1 MVWLNMNAKV
11 VVGHR
16 YREVRSTLAGEDHA
30 LLPKSHFMCDASGS
44 CTGDGAPSSSCVF
57 VVRRDQDI
65 YIQTLRKLF
74 NESHGIFMGLQRS
87 EEELAGKSRKAQLVQ
102 VSKNYRSVIR
112 ACMEDMH
119 QAAVSTQDPALQGQY
134 STQVSILSA
143 MELIW
148 NLCEILFVESATA
161 GPLLL
166 RLLDWVR
173 LHVCDVDSM
182 VREVLSSESPS
193 KHKLFWNVV
202 DVFVLQGRMDEARH
216 LLSKEASANP
226 TSMNMYKILDDLMK
240 KMPVPSLSNTQT
252 LTELELKWQHWHEE
266 CQRYL
271 QDGTFAS
278 NPHMESIC
286 KILLGDEDAILE
298 KKELMTTWYH
308 FLVTRLLYSHPT
320 VKPLELRFY
329 AQSSMDLFLG
339 GESSP
344 EPLDMIL
351 MAAFEFEMH
360 QVIKECSFGSNMR
373 EFLLLEYASGLFSHH
388 SLWQLGVDY
397 FDHCPEYGRVYLELH
412 IERIPLSTEQ
422 KALKV
427 LRICEQRQMHEQV
440 RSICKIMAMKALRN
454 NRLGSALSWS
464 IRAKDAAFATLISDR
479 FLKDYSERGCFSDL
493 DLIDNLGPSMLLSD
507 RLTFLA
513 CKTGTDFPSLKLIL
527 SHWGIAPLQTL
538 SLRQQQPLASLMQ
551 TLKLTQN
558 SSRVCCP
565 FRKALLSPS
574 FMHQI
579 ANPQGGLPWARFGW
593 ERFFV
598 GSEGS
603 AKAQQPLMPRCGHPV
618 AGKYREFHRLYG
630 EKRFPEAAR
639 LLLTLMTAH
648 IAPCSF
654 WMTLLTDALPLLEQK
669 EVIFSAEQTY
679 ELMRCLED
687 LTAGNPDKRK
697 FQEDDIETTKVE
709 MLRLALARNLA
720 RVIVKEGT
728 VEGS

>member
-1 MVWLNMNAKV
+1 
-11 VVGHR
+11 
-16 YREVRSTLAGEDHA
+16 
-30 LLPKSHFMCDASGS
+30 
-44 CTGDGAPSSSCVF
+44 
-57 VVRRDQDI
+57 

-87 EEELAGKSRKAQLVQ
+87 EEELAGKSRKAHLVQ

-119 QAAVSTQDPALQGQY
+119 EAAGKFDPALQGQY

-148 NLCEILFVESATA
+148 NLCEILFVEAATA

-193 KHKLFWNVV
+193 KHKLFWNVI
-202 DVFVLQGRMDEARH
+202 G
-216 LLSKEASANP
+216 
-226 TSMNMYKILDDLMK
+226 
-240 KMPVPSLSNTQT
+240 NTQT

-278 NPHMESIC
+278 SPHMESIC

-320 VKPLELRFY
+320 VKPVELRFY

-351 MAAFEFEMH
+351 MAAFEFEIH
-360 QVIKECSFGSNMR
+360 QVIKECSIVLSNWWFVAHLTDLLDHCKLLQSHNLYFGSNMR

-427 LRICEQRQMHEQV
+427 LRICEQRQMQEQV

-479 FLKDYSERGCFSDL
+479 FLKDYCERGCFSDL

-507 RLTFLA
+507 RLTFL
-513 CKTGTDFPSLKLIL
+513 
-527 SHWGIAPLQTL
+527 
-538 SLRQQQPLASLMQ
+538 
-551 TLKLTQN
+551 
-558 SSRVCCP
+558 
-565 FRKALLSPS
+565 
-574 FMHQI
+574 
-579 ANPQGGLPWARFGW
+579 
-593 ERFFV
+593 
-598 GSEGS
+598 
-603 AKAQQPLMPRCGHPV
+603 
-618 AGKYREFHRLYG
+618 GKYREFHRLYG
-630 EKRFPEAAR
+630 EKRFSEAAR

-687 LTAGNPDKRK
+687 LTSPNPGSAP
-697 FQEDDIETTKVE
+697 FQDDDVETTKVE